1 MSKTKETLMIISFC
15 LVGFFSYANQQIVF
29 PVVAAITDDLGVTN
43 AAQISLIST
52 ISSIAIIPGILLGAA
67 LSQRWAKRNIIALAC
82 IIFAIGGAV
91 MALAPNITVVLVGRA
106 ITGFGTGLGTLM
118 VTGVIPDYVEK
129 DRVAGVMGFVLAI
142 AALYGVLQGML
153 AGALG
158 QNLGWRAAMWLHM
171 LAVLSLIMS
180 LLFIP
185 SKPLVHIS
193 EETHSSDTGKID
205 KRVFVFSLLGFIMWM
220 SLMVV
225 YSNVSIFITSEGIG
239 NTAQAG
245 IATGLITL
253 GGFISSMFFGK
264 IYGKLNVKTVLVYMS
279 LAVLA
284 FAAFTIAHNLPMAIA
299 GGLLIGATVG
309 LLPNTLLTSA
319 TMVSPE
325 RQETAQSIVL
335 VGIYLG
341 MFAATPWQS
350 LVTRIVGSGLRQQY
364 TFNIVFNFL
373 VIVITAAILL
383 ISGKQKQT

>member
-1 MSKTKETLMIISFC
+1 MSKTKETMMIITFC

-29 PVVAAITDDLGVTN
+29 PVVAAIIDDLGVTN
-43 AAQISLIST
+43 ATQISLIST

-67 LSQRWAKRNIIALAC
+67 LSQKWAKRNIIALAC
-82 IIFAIGGAV
+82 IIFAFGGAV
-91 MALAPNITVVLVGRA
+91 MAMAPNITVVLVGRA

-153 AGALG
+153 SGALG
-158 QNLGWRAAMWLHM
+158 QNFGWRAAMWLHM
-171 LAVLSLIMS
+171 LALLSLIMS
-180 LLFIP
+180 MFFIP
-185 SKPLVHIS
+185 SKPTVNIS
-193 EETHSSDTGKID
+193 ISAKSSVGGKIN
-205 KRVFVFSLLGFIMWM
+205 KCVFVYSLLGFIMWM

-225 YSNVSIFITSEGIG
+225 YSNVSIFVTSEGIG

-264 IYGKLNVKTVLVYMS
+264 IYGRLHVKTVLVYMS

-284 FAAFTIAHNLPMAIA
+284 FAAFTIAHSLSMAIA
-299 GGLLIGATVG
+299 GGLLIGATIG

-319 TMVSPE
+319 TMASPE
-325 RQETAQSIVL
+325 KQETAQSIVL

-341 MFAATPWQS
+341 MFAATP
-350 LVTRIVGSGLRQQY
+350 
-364 TFNIVFNFL
+364 
-373 VIVITAAILL
+373 
-383 ISGKQKQT
+383 

>member
-1 MSKTKETLMIISFC
+1 MMIAAFC

-29 PVVAAITDDLGVTN
+29 PVVAAITAGLEVTS

-67 LSQRWAKRNIIALAC
+67 LSRKWPKRRIISLAC
-82 IIFAIGGAV
+82 IIFAVGGV
-91 MALAPNITVVLVGRA
+91 MMALAPDIRLVLAGRA
-106 ITGFGTGLGTLM
+106 VTGFGTGLGTLM
-118 VTGVIPDYVEK
+118 VTGVIPDYFEGK
-129 DRVAGVMGFVLAI
+129 RVPGVMGFVLAI

-153 AGALG
+153 SGALG
-158 QNLGWRAAMWLHM
+158 QNFGWRSAMWLHL
-171 LAVLSLIMS
+171 LALLSLVMS

-185 SKPLVHIS
+185 AAPTVRAAEIQES
-193 EETHSSDTGKID
+193 TGRRKKTDFRI
-205 KRVFVFSLLGFIMWM
+205 FLLALLGFIMWM

-225 YSNVSIFITSEGIG
+225 YSNVSLFITNEGIG

-253 GGFISSMFFGK
+253 GGFISSMFFGR
-264 IYGKLNVKTVLVYMS
+264 IYGKLGVKTVLVYMT

-284 FAAFTIAHNLPMAIA
+284 FAAFTAAHNLGTAIA

-309 LLPNTLLTSA
+309 LLPNTLLTTA
-319 TMVSPE
+319 AMISPE
-325 RQETAQSIVL
+325 NQETAQSIVL

-350 LVTRIVGSGLRQQY
+350 FVTIFTGTGLRQQY
-364 TFNIVFNFL
+364 TFNIFFNAA
-373 VIVITAAILL
+373 VIIVTAFVLTV
-383 ISGKQKQT
+383 SGRARSRG